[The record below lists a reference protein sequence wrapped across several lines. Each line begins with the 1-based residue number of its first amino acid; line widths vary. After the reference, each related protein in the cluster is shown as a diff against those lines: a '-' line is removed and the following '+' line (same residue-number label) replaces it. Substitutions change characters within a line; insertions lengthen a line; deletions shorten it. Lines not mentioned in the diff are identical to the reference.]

1 MEDTAVIT
9 ENNLPELE
17 KKARKTDSGVRA
29 YQNLIIK
36 AVLLLIVIWVLFFK
50 VVGITQMPNAD
61 MYPRLD
67 AGDILLFY
75 RLNKDIRSQDIVVL
89 EKSTPLNSE
98 KGMYVGRVVARAGDT
113 VDINEEGHLVINNRT
128 VVESNIFYETHV
140 YEGFTE
146 FPIKLQEG
154 EFFVLS
160 DSRDG
165 GTDSRFYGVVNKSE
179 MLGTVITVVRRN
191 NL

>member
-1 MEDTAVIT
+1 MENTAVIT